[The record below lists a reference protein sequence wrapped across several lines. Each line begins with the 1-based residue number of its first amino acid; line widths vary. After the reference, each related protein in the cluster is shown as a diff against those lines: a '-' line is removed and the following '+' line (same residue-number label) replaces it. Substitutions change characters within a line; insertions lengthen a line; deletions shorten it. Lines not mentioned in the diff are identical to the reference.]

1 MVTSLNRSFNYHPLS
16 IAEHVVKNKLFRD
29 SSLAAFGDDGFGTGG
44 TDNPINGGGMAGTMM
59 IAIQDP
65 QERVLGMEE
74 RLKALEAR

>member
-1 MVTSLNRSFNYHPLS
+1 MTLESWYDKGHDPSQVRHYGPMAQEF
-16 IAEHVVKNKLFRD
+16 
-29 SSLAAFGDDGFGTGG
+29 LAAFGDDGFGTGG
-44 TDNPINGGGMAGTMM
+44 TDNTINGGGMAGTMM